1 MSIAEN
7 CWSQRLIPV
16 LWTEWGK
23 ERGREEGGERKGRGR
38 REEGKREGRG
48 REEGGERKRKEKLIV
63 RHRVREM

>member
-38 REEGKREGRG
+38 REEGKREE
-48 REEGGERKRKEKLIV
+48 RERERRN
-63 RHRVREM
+63 